1 MQRFLTFHGMEVHPY
16 LEASMLPSLATVD
29 IEVEPEFQLSLHQ
42 RGEEEAQRF
51 KWIESEKA
59 GRDLGETAIR
69 LWICRH
75 WNSFLRQRWLE
86 HLQGKAFWVELD
98 HRDFGV
104 LRTCF
109 AGSRLIDPIIDHF
122 KRGHENL
129 DILLWA
135 MQERLPME
143 EVRDILTTLDVNSAR
158 IQCQFDPSGQRYRSA
173 AG

>member
-1 MQRFLTFHGMEVHPY
+1 
-16 LEASMLPSLATVD
+16 MLPSLATAD
-29 IEVEPEFQLSLHQ
+29 HEIEPKSQLSLH
-42 RGEEEAQRF
+42 RCGEEEAQRF

-59 GRDLGETAIR
+59 GHDLGETAIR

-98 HRDFGV
+98 NRDFGV
-104 LRTCF
+104 LRTSI
-109 AGSRLIDPIIDHF
+109 ADSSLIDPIIEHF
-122 KRGHENL
+122 KQGRENL

-135 MQERLPME
+135 MQEKLPMD
-143 EVRDILTTLDVNSAR
+143 EVREILTALDVNSAR

>member
-1 MQRFLTFHGMEVHPY
+1 
-16 LEASMLPSLATVD
+16 MLPSFATVD
-29 IEVEPEFQLSLHQ
+29 LGARPEIQLSLHQ
-42 RGEEEAQRF
+42 YGEEEAKRF

-59 GRDLGETAIR
+59 GHDLGETAIR

-86 HLQGKAFWVELD
+86 HLQGKAYWVELD

-109 AGSRLIDPIIDHF
+109 AGSWLLDPIIEHF
-122 KRGHENL
+122 KKGHENL

-135 MQERLPME
+135 MEERLPMD
-143 EVRDILTTLDVNSAR
+143 EVRAILTTLDVNSAR
-158 IQCQFDPSGQRYRSA
+158 IQCQFDPSHPRYHNA

>member
-1 MQRFLTFHGMEVHPY
+1 
-16 LEASMLPSLATVD
+16 LEASMLPSLATAD
-29 IEVEPEFQLSLHQ
+29 HEIEPECQLSLH
-42 RGEEEAQRF
+42 RCGEEEAQRF

-59 GRDLGETAIR
+59 GHDLGENAIR

-104 LRTCF
+104 LRTSF
-109 AGSRLIDPIIDHF
+109 ADSGLIDPIIEHF
-122 KRGHENL
+122 KKGRENL

-135 MQERLPME
+135 MQEKLPMD
-143 EVRDILTTLDVNSAR
+143 EVRKILTTLDVNSAR